1 MSVTYT
7 FNYDYAPADY
17 TSSSDQSLGNLLDTF
32 DATGAD
38 VVEHDEDNTGGFF
51 TDGSDTTT
59 SFQGDTYAGTSTAT
73 ANYSYSIY
81 AGEDNTLSYDF
92 YTHTVYGTIE
102 SITIGSGLNEDGT
115 VQYELLTLDFSDDPI
130 TGTLEEGRTN
140 DVHDIVWGL
149 MNSSTTGATD
159 SSGTESNGGLQG
171 YLTALGIDLDATGYL
186 SEDSSSTGTLPETTA
201 TLFGET
207 VAVAA

>member
-7 FNYDYAPADY
+7 FNYDYAPTDY
-17 TSSSDQSLGNLLDTF
+17 KSSSDQSLGNLLDTF

-38 VVEHDEDNTGGFF
+38 VLEHGEDNPGGFF
-51 TDGSDTTT
+51 TDGQSTGL
-59 SFQGDTYAGTSTAT
+59 SGQYYAGTSTT
-73 ANYSYSIY
+73 TTNYSYSIN
-81 AGEDNTLSYDF
+81 AGEGNSLYYDITSHTL
-92 YTHTVYGTIE
+92 YGTIE
-102 SITIGSGLNEDGT
+102 SITIGSGLNGDGT
-115 VQYELLTLDFSDDPI
+115 VTNELLTLDFSDDPI

-140 DVHDIVWGL
+140 DVHDVVWGL
-149 MNSSTTGATD
+149 MNSSTTGASD
-159 SSGTESNGGLQG
+159 SAGTVSNGGLQG

-186 SEDSSSTGTLPETTA
+186 SENTDSTGTLPETTA